1 MIYVPVT
8 QLPSSQ
14 VKQVVYALRTDGDP
28 LRHVPAVRQMV
39 QDADPRIPMTRVTT
53 QPAEIDQT
61 INQEIVLA
69 RLGTAFAILALLIA
83 SVGLYGTM
91 SYGVARRT
99 KEIGIRVALGA
110 RRSGVVWMV
119 MREVLVLTVLGLAIG
134 IPLVRGTSKFVDSFL
149 FDMKPN
155 DPLALAIAVST
166 LLGAALL
173 AGYAPARRAA
183 RIDPSTALRDE

>member
-1 MIYVPVT
+1 
-8 QLPSSQ
+8 
-14 VKQVVYALRTDGDP
+14 
-28 LRHVPAVRQMV
+28 
-39 QDADPRIPMTRVTT
+39 MTRVTT